1 MKRLLLL
8 SALTLGLVAAVAQPI
23 RELNRLPADS
33 LPPGSEVYAFSNA
46 RGVLLLFQEGDQ
58 AEIFHLD
65 DNLQL
70 VDRFALTDLPPSDEV
85 DRLGF
90 TYREG
95 RLNIIYRG
103 RDSDEVQVLQV
114 LPESA
119 STQMFRMNMA
129 DLFRGSAQW
138 ANFTYQGAL
147 HMIRLPRSG
156 DQIRLCRFEGGR
168 DFHTEVFDLQRLS
181 LDREVQDGMVRIDS
195 SNRHQLEKTYSP
207 AKLYVQGNQL
217 YLTHDQVGG
226 TTVAQID
233 LDSNQKQE
241 YTLPS
246 PTQQGRSNS
255 LLADLNLYQLA
266 ATKDSLYFRIYDLTS
281 LKSLTTFA
289 YTDADPLDLRTGPV
303 AISEP
308 AGQTQEE
315 WSLAEVLARWAEAPH
330 LALALQPMG
339 YDLVQLSLGAVWPLR
354 NHGLTGIVIDEQSQS
369 VSFPSLIDLR
379 TLVPASDQTPA
390 LVAKDFPPERLRQ
403 GAMPIT
409 FAMNGR
415 KYWGYFD
422 PVRGEYVVGE

>member
-8 SALTLGLVAAVAQPI
+8 SALILGLVAVVAQPV

-70 VDRFALTDLPPSDEV
+70 IDRFALTDLPPSEEV

-103 RDSDEVQVLQV
+103 KGSDEVQVLQV
-114 LPESA
+114 LPETA

-129 DLFRGSAQW
+129 DLFRGSTQW

-168 DFHTEVFDLQRLS
+168 DFHTEVFDLQRLT
-181 LDREVQDGMVRIDS
+181 LGKDVQEGMVRIDS
-195 SNRHQLEKTYSP
+195 SNRHLLDQTYSP
-207 AKLYVQGNQL
+207 AKLYLQGNQL
-217 YLTHDQVGG
+217 YLTLDQSGG

-233 LDSNQKQE
+233 LDSNQKRE
-241 YTLPS
+241 YSLPT
-246 PTQQGRSNS
+246 PTQQGHSNS

-266 ATKDSLYFRIYDLTS
+266 ATTDSLYFRIYDLTS
-281 LKSLTTFA
+281 LKPLTTFA
-289 YTDADPLDLRTGPV
+289 YTDDDPLDLRTGPV
-303 AISEP
+303 AIREP
-308 AGQTQEE
+308 DEQTQEE
-315 WSLAEVLARWAEAPH
+315 LSLAEVLARWAEAPH

-403 GAMPIT
+403 GAMPVT

-422 PVRGEYVVGE
+422 PASGEYVVGK